1 MRIRNPAGR
10 NLWSV
15 SETPDEEVLPTSEV
29 LYHGQIIGV
38 IAAQS
43 RDAAKTAAQLVRI
56 SYEKLESVLSLD
68 EAVKAGERTV
78 MGHDILLERYQDGKE
93 KKSTAVDFQLEGR
106 ITTGAQ
112 EHYYLEPHS
121 ALAVPSGEKRELTL
135 HFTTQEPSPVQV
147 TIAAVLGLHQNK
159 IIVKCKRTG
168 GAFGGKERCQVA
180 IIAALAA
187 DKLGRPCR
195 FVLPREV
202 DVDITGH
209 RHSVSA
215 AYTVDVDGKTGR
227 IERAAVECNYNAGF
241 SWDLSESWGLI
252 LSMRIDGGYTLRNV
266 SARQGCGS
274 GSESRFFFWP
284 DPEFSTH
291 RPCPNSSPFRFQTKE
306 KKLVL

>member
-1 MRIRNPAGR
+1 
-10 NLWSV
+10 
-15 SETPDEEVLPTSEV
+15 
-29 LYHGQIIGV
+29 
-38 IAAQS
+38 
-43 RDAAKTAAQLVRI
+43 
-56 SYEKLESVLSLD
+56 
-68 EAVKAGERTV
+68 VKAGERTV
-78 MGHDILLERYQDGKE
+78 MGHDILLERFQDGKE
-93 KKSTAVDFQLEGR
+93 NKTVVDFQLEGR

-121 ALAVPSGEKRELTL
+121 ALAVPSGEKRELTI
-135 HFTTQEPSPVQV
+135 HFTTQEPSPVQA

-215 AYTVDVDGKTGR
+215 AYTVGVDGKTGR

-266 SARQGCGS
+266 SARQVCGS
-274 GSESRFFFWP
+274 AGSETRFVFFGRIQNFP
-284 DPEFSTH
+284 HLDPAPI
-291 RPCPNSSPFRFQTKE
+291 RNSNPFLSQAKE
-306 KKLVL
+306 KTIWFYNITIP